1 MAAEGTNQATETQ
14 QAQNT
19 QQQGAQHI
27 GQGSE
32 PEQNTRYAQNL
43 TEQEIAEM
51 QEDMEDIADN
61 TPVRK
66 NDPRTSVQKKEE
78 YRFAA
83 NIPGDKTMPEKEY
96 ADYTLEYDDEDAVMN
111 GKIPDVLLDVPVVKV
126 DEINFEL
133 NDLRAK
139 VNLFAKVLDLVE
151 LSVGVDAYLGR
162 VKLVITGVEAQA
174 LLKVRL
180 DNVAAILDRVLTT
193 IDRNPQIIEKLVEGV
208 SSAVEDIGSGA
219 GSAVEYIGSGAG
231 DLVGEGLNSAVED
244 IGSGAGSAVED
255 IGEGAGSAVEDVGSG
270 AGSAVAD
277 IGEGAGSAVEDIG
290 SGAGSAV
297 EDVGSGA
304 GSAVADVGEGAG
316 SAVQDVGEGAGSAVA
331 DVGEGA
337 GEAV

>member
-1 MAAEGTNQATETQ
+1 
-14 QAQNT
+14 
-19 QQQGAQHI
+19 
-27 GQGSE
+27 
-32 PEQNTRYAQNL
+32 
-43 TEQEIAEM
+43 
-51 QEDMEDIADN
+51 MEDISDN

-83 NIPGDKTMPEKEY
+83 NIPGDKTIPEKAY
-96 ADYTLEYDDEDAVMN
+96 ADYTLEYDEDDAVMN

-162 VKLVITGVEAQA
+162 VKLVIQGVEAQA

-180 DNVAAILDRVLTT
+180 DNVTAILDRVLTT

-208 SSAVEDIGSGA
+208 SSAVSDIGEGAGNLVGEGLNSAVEDIGSGA
-219 GSAVEYIGSGAG
+219 GQLVGEGLNSAVEDIGAGAG

-244 IGSGAGSAVED
+244 IGSGAGELVGEGLNSAVED
-255 IGEGAGSAVEDVGSG
+255 IGA
-270 AGSAVAD
+270 
-277 IGEGAGSAVEDIG
+277 GAGSAVEDIG
-290 SGAGSAV
+290 AGAGDLVGEGLNSAVEDIGAGAGSAV
-297 EDVGSGA
+297 EDIG
-304 GSAVADVGEGAG
+304 
-316 SAVQDVGEGAGSAVA
+316 
-331 DVGEGA
+331 
-337 GEAV
+337 

>member
-1 MAAEGTNQATETQ
+1 MASEGSSTQ
-14 QAQNT
+14 QAQQGKQSSES
-19 QQQGAQHI
+19 QQDA
-27 GQGSE
+27 
-32 PEQNTRYAQNL
+32 RYEQNL
-43 TEQEIAEM
+43 TEQEKAEM
-51 QEDMEDIADN
+51 RQNMEEVKDN
-61 TPVRK
+61 APVRK
-66 NDPRTSVQKKEE
+66 NDPRTSVQKVEE
-78 YRFAA
+78 YRFAS
-83 NIPGDKTMPEKEY
+83 NIPGDQTIPEKEY
-96 ADYTLEYDDEDAVMN
+96 ADYTLEYDEDDAVMN

-162 VKLVITGVEAQA
+162 VKLVIKGVEAQA

-180 DNVAAILDRVLTT
+180 DNVTAILDRVLTT

-219 GSAVEYIGSGAG
+219 GSAVEDIGAGAG

-255 IGEGAGSAVEDVGSG
+255 IGS
-270 AGSAVAD
+270 
-277 IGEGAGSAVEDIG
+277 GAGSAVEDIG

-297 EDVGSGA
+297 EDI
-304 GSAVADVGEGAG
+304 GEGAG
-316 SAVQDVGEGAGSAVA
+316 SA
-331 DVGEGA
+331 
-337 GEAV
+337 